1 MKKLHKFILNIIYK
15 KVDNTQDN
23 SLTLNKVFNI
33 KDKYVEY
40 VFLYIFICLL
50 WIKFMHLYAIN
61 NLAEDI
67 DSYVMVYNHIK
78 NNSFYFF
85 FTLRNCRVLT
95 KNKME

>member
-1 MKKLHKFILNIIYK
+1 M
-15 KVDNTQDN
+15 
-23 SLTLNKVFNI
+23 
-33 KDKYVEY
+33 
-40 VFLYIFICLL
+40 LL
-50 WIKFMHLYAIN
+50 LIKFMHLYSIN

-67 DSYVMVYNHIK
+67 DRYVMVYNHIK